1 MRLSKMKTTCDFSI
15 SIRSELYPKQVVV
28 IEYVESTDLSN
39 IYYKKHKAVLE
50 ITTDTEWSYHDNP
63 HKSGSFSDQRLTDA
77 LASFEQIE
85 GTNKAVDYTFNVEE
99 TEVCEAT
106 NVEEYF
112 KMLEDSGWKRDE
124 DILKPTWQI
133 RAEKAGWTAPVKE
146 D

>member
-1 MRLSKMKTTCDFSI
+1 MRLSKMKVTFDSYV
-15 SIRSELYPKQVVV
+15 SLKSEYFPKETV
-28 IEYVESTDLSN
+28 IVEYVERTNLSN
-39 IYYKKHKAVLE
+39 IYYKKHRAVLE
-50 ITTDTEWSYHDNP
+50 ITTDTEMSYHDNP
-63 HKSGSFSDQRLTDA
+63 HKSGSFSDQRFTDA

-124 DILKPTWQI
+124 DILKPAWQI
-133 RAEKAGWTAPVKE
+133 RAEKAGWTAPKKG
-146 D
+146 

>member
-1 MRLSKMKTTCDFSI
+1 M
-15 SIRSELYPKQVVV
+15 
-28 IEYVESTDLSN
+28 
-39 IYYKKHKAVLE
+39 
-50 ITTDTEWSYHDNP
+50 
-63 HKSGSFSDQRLTDA
+63 GSFSDQRLTDA

-124 DILKPTWQI
+124 DILKPAWQI
-133 RAEKAGWTAPVKE
+133 RAEKAGWTAQKKG
-146 D
+146 

>member
-1 MRLSKMKTTCDFSI
+1 MRLSKMKITCDSSI
-15 SIRSELYPKQVVV
+15 SVRQEWCPKEVIV

-39 IYYKKHKAVLE
+39 IYYKKRKATLE

-63 HKSGSFSDQRLTDA
+63 HQRGIFSDQRFTDA
-77 LASFEQIE
+77 LASFERVE
-85 GTNKAVDYTFNVEE
+85 GDGKMVDYAFKIEDF
-99 TEVCEAT
+99 EVCEAT

-124 DILKPTWQI
+124 DILKPAWQI
-133 RAEKAGWTAPVKE
+133 RAEKAGWTAPKE